1 MKILND
7 EHDLIND
14 NDLDEMQKTYAYKLA
29 FKCFKALYWSVFAL
43 SLIMLIIAVAVE
55 DSVIFG
61 ISAIV
66 MELVAN
72 IIYIIF
78 GAKASK
84 IGAMNPKFAKNM
96 AKPGTIIGY
105 FMLAIIYIIM
115 YVRNFINDGD
125 IFYIF
130 AGLYLLIVIG
140 TFIMLGFVAKK
151 NNKVIEETEEE

>member
-43 SLIMLIIAVAVE
+43 SLVMLFIAVTVE

-96 AKPGTIIGY
+96 AKPVTIIGY

-140 TFIMLGFVAKK
+140 TFIILGFVAKK

>member
-14 NDLDEMQKTYAYKLA
+14 NELDEMQKTYAYKLA

-140 TFIMLGFVAKK
+140 TFIILGFVAKK

>member
-43 SLIMLIIAVAVE
+43 SLVMLIVAVAIE

-140 TFIMLGFVAKK
+140 TFIILGFVAKK

>member
-140 TFIMLGFVAKK
+140 TFIILGFVAKK